1 MHWWDGYLVYPFS
14 IVYFNKIDIDDEYFY
29 DIPIT
34 YLNLKYSYADQNTK
48 IQIKSYQDIT
58 NYKFYITIEKLNL
71 YDIEMTS
78 IDQNTFEYIHSSDYG
93 VLIEPTVI
101 VIRCLSSDD
110 KFVFTGT
117 TDYVYQC
124 HDISD
129 TLRLYEYSI
138 GSKKQII
145 NIPVIDKSV
154 FLSDTIYY
162 LDSIY
167 NFIKGFEFSENRMI
181 SDNVQSRF
189 LNSIFIDKLYTKNM
203 TVQKHDIDI
212 NLPLKMNI
220 ELILDKEYIT
230 LNGISVSS
238 ELDNILLEV
247 TKELNENY
255 TGINI
260 AFYNSK
266 IVDLIHDNNGRDKW
280 VKSVKVTITDNNDT
294 VIDGGLETYTDD
306 YEMFLKIAPMK
317 EELIKYTPPFWYWDL
332 DNIETKIKYY

>member
-1 MHWWDGYLVYPFS
+1 
-14 IVYFNKIDIDDEYFY
+14 
-29 DIPIT
+29 
-34 YLNLKYSYADQNTK
+34 
-48 IQIKSYQDIT
+48 
-58 NYKFYITIEKLNL
+58 
-71 YDIEMTS
+71 MTS
-78 IDQNTFEYIHSSDYG
+78 IDQNTFEYIHNSDYG

-124 HDISD
+124 YDISD

-145 NIPVIDKSV
+145 NIPVIDKNV